1 MGYRGNTRKLRFWFT
16 GGFLLLFGIPA
27 CGTLVDAASE
37 TPSTSTLSSTLDNP
51 TGEKLSPSGNV
62 TAASSAAPTIPTAST
77 TPARAYPS
85 SPEGVADTVPP
96 VPPPAPEPTPVKP
109 VETPALPAVESPTG
123 TTVQV
128 LSVVDGDTIKT
139 VAGKIRL
146 IGIDTP
152 ERGECNYQ
160 EATNELAGV
169 LAAHGNQVVLAAGA
183 HDDTDN
189 YGRLLRYVNTAD
201 DNTDINL
208 HMVQTGYAIARYD
221 SRDGYGA
228 HPRETVYIAAD
239 IAAPAPACPGT
250 AAGADPKFTSCTQ
263 AKKNGY
269 GPYTSGQPEY
279 SWYKD
284 ADSDGVVCE

>member
-1 MGYRGNTRKLRFWFT
+1 
-16 GGFLLLFGIPA
+16 
-27 CGTLVDAASE
+27 
-37 TPSTSTLSSTLDNP
+37 
-51 TGEKLSPSGNV
+51 
-62 TAASSAAPTIPTAST
+62 
-77 TPARAYPS
+77 
-85 SPEGVADTVPP
+85 
-96 VPPPAPEPTPVKP
+96 
-109 VETPALPAVESPTG
+109 
-123 TTVQV
+123 

-139 VAGKIRL
+139 AAGKIRL

-183 HDDTDN
+183 HDDTDK

-208 HMVQTGYAIARYD
+208 HMVQTGYATARYD

-228 HPRETVYIAAD
+228 HPRETVYIVAD

-250 AAGADPKFTSCTQ
+250 AATTTPAAPVADTAADTDPKFTSCTQ